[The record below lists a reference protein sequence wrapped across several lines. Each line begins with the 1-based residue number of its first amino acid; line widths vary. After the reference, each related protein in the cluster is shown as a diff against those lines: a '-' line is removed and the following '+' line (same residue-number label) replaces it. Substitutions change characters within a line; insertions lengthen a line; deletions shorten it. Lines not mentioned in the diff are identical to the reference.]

1 MNTGEV
7 LCFVSQMDT
16 LRAGCYFLQRLP
28 VMPLRQVEAA
38 STEGLPCR
46 SVRPFRPGS
55 GGVLT
60 EMNQVLLVDDD
71 KLIRAMVGEMV
82 REAGFDPVIAASAQ
96 EAIGALATLQPL
108 AVFVDF
114 YMPDSFGDECCRII
128 KSNEELSPVPV
139 VMMTSAAEEEVHRA
153 FLAGAD
159 DFLPK
164 PVRPYQL
171 STKLKAI
178 REGLHRAPGPTRR
191 DTPVKRIL
199 IADDDS
205 FFRGLLGNLL
215 ERAGYEV
222 VYAESA
228 LGALRTMLRGRPK
241 LDACMLNA
249 VLPGMDGIQLIRKLR
264 AHSEFYKL
272 PVFVISPSELKP
284 AVLEQL
290 NSLGIVHLIYKD
302 AVNLEDLLKNV
313 NALFFQVQEGRISKR
328 VHFYR
333 LCDFRCS
340 GEADWLSGFI
350 YNLSPG
356 GVGVRTLT
364 ALSVGTVADIRFNF
378 APQLLC
384 ETKATVAWANEFNP
398 RDASSFPYGMGL
410 QFAETS
416 ELCQQWIISYVRTTL
431 EA

>member
-1 MNTGEV
+1 
-7 LCFVSQMDT
+7 
-16 LRAGCYFLQRLP
+16 
-28 VMPLRQVEAA
+28 
-38 STEGLPCR
+38 
-46 SVRPFRPGS
+46 
-55 GGVLT
+55 
-60 EMNQVLLVDDD
+60 MNQVLLVDDD

-82 REAGFDPVIAASAQ
+82 REAGFDPVIAVNGQ
-96 EAIGALATLQPL
+96 EAIGALATLQPI

-114 YMPDSFGDECCRII
+114 YMPDSFGDECCKII

-139 VMMTSAAEEEVHRA
+139 VMMTSAAEEEIHRA

-159 DFLPK
+159 DFLAK

-178 REGLHRAPGPTRR
+178 HEGLHRDPVSTRR
-191 DTPVKRIL
+191 DAPVKRIL

-205 FFRGLLGNLL
+205 LFRGLLGNLL

-222 VYAESA
+222 VHAESA
-228 LGALRTMLRGRPK
+228 LGALRTILLGRPK

-264 AHSEFYKL
+264 AQPEFCKL
-272 PVFVISPSELKP
+272 PIFVISPSEP
-284 AVLEQL
+284 SGAVLEQL
-290 NSLGIVHLIYKD
+290 KNLGVAHLIYKD

-313 NALFFQVQEGRISKR
+313 NVLFHQAPDARMSKR
-328 VHFYR
+328 IRFYR

-340 GEADWLSGFI
+340 GEEDWLSGFI
-350 YNLSPG
+350 YDLGLG

-364 ALSVGTVADIRFNF
+364 ALSAGRVADIRFNLT
-378 APQLLC
+378 PQLRC

-410 QFAETS
+410 RFTETN
-416 ELCQQWIISYVRTTL
+416 ELCQQWISSYLRATL